1 MRIDEVAGAATE
13 SGRLAA
19 LAQFLVGRA
28 KDESASKKIST
39 STFLSLA
46 QSMGISISENQ
57 LRDLA
62 QQPPLSGLIA
72 NVENDEIL
80 FRGEDQVSNAE
91 MSVDQA
97 RDAVDSMAKRAAKKA
112 I

>member
-1 MRIDEVAGAATE
+1 MRIDEVAGTDSNA
-13 SGRLAA
+13 GRLAA

-28 KDESASKKIST
+28 KDEGATKKIST
-39 STFLSLA
+39 QTFLSLA
-46 QSMGISISENQ
+46 QNMGISVSEDQ

-80 FRGEDQVSNAE
+80 FRGSDQVANTT

-97 RDAVDSMAKRAAKKA
+97 RAAVDSMAKRAAKKG